1 MEILIATQNPG
12 KLKEYRAILSALPV
26 KVLSLSDVGQD
37 DLDVEETGDT
47 FTENAQLKAAAYAR
61 ASEHYT
67 LADDSGLCVDA
78 LDGGPGVKS
87 ARYAP
92 TTAERN
98 AKLLGALS
106 GLDDDERGAY
116 FACVIAFHAPDGSPI
131 TTTEGRLDGR
141 IARFRQ
147 QRPTRLRLRPA
158 FHPRRPRR
166 HTRGDSAGGKEPH
179 QPPRPRRRRL
189 PRVAPGQQRR
199 PRQPLTVGCL
209 RR

>member
-92 TTAERN
+92 TTVERN

-141 IARFRQ
+141 IAGSVSNGQHGFGYDPLFIPDGHDVTLAEIPPAEKNRISHRGRAAAAFREWLQ
-147 QRPTRLRLRPA
+147 ANSDDLVNR
-158 FHPRRPRR
+158 
-166 HTRGDSAGGKEPH
+166 
-179 QPPRPRRRRL
+179 
-189 PRVAPGQQRR
+189 
-199 PRQPLTVGCL
+199 
-209 RR
+209 